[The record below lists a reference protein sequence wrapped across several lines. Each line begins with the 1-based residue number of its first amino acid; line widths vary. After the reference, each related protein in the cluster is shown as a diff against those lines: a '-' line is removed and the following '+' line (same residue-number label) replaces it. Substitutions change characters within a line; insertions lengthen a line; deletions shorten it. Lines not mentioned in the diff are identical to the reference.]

1 MRSFAAA
8 FLAVLWLAAFQAVS
22 QPLVTAGGV
31 TREPEEDLGGW
42 IVVPEVP
49 APQSTLMFVPP
60 RGAGVPPGQVVP
72 VRSLVSTPLFAA
84 AQRGRVFM
92 VFEAAQAKAFRG
104 EGQPKPRGVYSISAE
119 RASKAAWE
127 FLPADRLDV
136 HPSLGG
142 DGAVLG
148 LGATSDELFAMRR
161 MPDGV
166 LVLDVLTREGWSPV
180 LLPAPWSKRAPESV
194 VLVGCGAGIGLAT
207 VGAASIEWW
216 VGTRLAADSEAVSPA
231 APEEDVSPAPEAVVP
246 LVPMDWK
253 RSVLTLP
260 SELRDASDLQVA
272 TAGRRLVAAGRAGG
286 VWKGWAWNLSAAG
299 EAGSPPIRLADVPAP
314 EAPAGVVG
322 LPGGTVGD
330 RVVLVMLPSPGATDP
345 RRRFEVAELSAG
357 TGREL
362 FRGPT
367 SMKGAV
373 GTKDYAV
380 VGVALVMAIAMVL
393 GIVVNPSRAAISLP
407 DHCSIAEPLRR
418 VVASLIDLTV
428 GVFVVARVLRVE
440 LGGIGELSWW
450 MSLDGQWALVSLV
463 GVMILQ
469 GAALEGM
476 LGRTLGKSLTGCLV
490 VDVRAGSQ
498 EEPRPAGLFRALIR
512 NGIKWG
518 VPPLGLAGLL
528 DPGGRGR
535 PDQFAGSAVV
545 SLDPDDDEG
554 DE

>member
-1 MRSFAAA
+1 MRALASA
-8 FLAVLWLAAFQAVS
+8 FLAMLWLAAIQATA

-60 RGAGVPPGQVVP
+60 RGAGVPPGQVIP

-119 RASKAAWE
+119 RPGKGAWE
-127 FLPADRLDV
+127 FLPPDRLDV

-148 LGATSDELFAMRR
+148 LGATSDDLFALRR

-180 LLPAPWSKRAPESV
+180 LLPAPWAKRAPESV

-207 VGAASIEWW
+207 VGAASVEWW
-216 VGTRLAADSEAVSPA
+216 VGTRPDAPSEAVSA
-231 APEEDVSPAPEAVVP
+231 TASDGEALPAPEASVP
-246 LVPMDWK
+246 LVPIVWK

-260 SELRDASDLQVA
+260 TELRDAGDLQVA
-272 TAGRRLVAAGRAGG
+272 TAGRRLVAGGRAGG
-286 VWKGWAWNLSAAG
+286 VWRGWAWNLSAAG
-299 EAGSPPIRLADVPAP
+299 EAGTPPIRLADVAVP
-314 EAPAGVVG
+314 EAPAGAVG
-322 LPGGTVGD
+322 LSGGTVGD
-330 RVVLVMLPSPGATDP
+330 RVVLVMLPATGATEP
-345 RRRFEVAELSAG
+345 RKRIELAELSAG

-362 FRGPT
+362 FRGPV

-373 GTKDYAV
+373 GTRDYAV

-407 DHCSIAEPLRR
+407 DHCSVAEPLRR

-428 GVFVVARVLRVE
+428 GVFLVARVLRVE

-469 GAALEGM
+469 GAVLEGM

-498 EEPRPAGLFRALIR
+498 DEPRPAGLLRALIR

-518 VPPLGLAGLL
+518 VPPLGLTGLL
-528 DPGGRGR
+528 DAGGRGR

-545 SLDPDDDEG
+545 SLDPDDDEA